1 VVPGPAAAVAAL
13 VISGLPTDR
22 WVMEGFLP
30 RSGRDRAERLAEVA
44 REPRTI
50 VLYEAPHRVLATLG
64 DLAAACGDDRP
75 VALARELTK
84 LHEEVWR
91 GTLHGAIG
99 HVTDN
104 PPRGEYVLV
113 LGGAPAAA
121 AATATD
127 VEEAVRRSLQ
137 AGLDRK
143 SAVAEVAAALGV
155 PKRQVYDAAL
165 RVLATP

>member
-1 VVPGPAAAVAAL
+1 
-13 VISGLPTDR
+13 
-22 WVMEGFLP
+22 M
-30 RSGRDRAERLAEVA
+30 
-44 REPRTI
+44 
-50 VLYEAPHRVLATLG
+50 LYEAPHRVLATLA

-99 HVTDN
+99 HVTDD
-104 PPRGEYVLV
+104 PARGEYVV
-113 LGGAPAAA
+113 VVAGAPAAA
-121 AATATD
+121 AATD
-127 VEEAVRRSLQ
+127 DRRRGAPFAAASH